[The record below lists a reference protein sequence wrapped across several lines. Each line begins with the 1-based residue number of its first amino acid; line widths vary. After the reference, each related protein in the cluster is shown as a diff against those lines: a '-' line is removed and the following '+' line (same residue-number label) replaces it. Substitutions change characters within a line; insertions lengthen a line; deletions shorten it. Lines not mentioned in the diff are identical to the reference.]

1 MPRVAFVTSHPIQYQ
16 VPVFQELAQM
26 PSLDLTVFFAQI
38 PDHAAQGS
46 GFGVSFEWDIP
57 LLEGYEYEVL
67 DNRSRQ
73 PSVTE
78 FRGCDTPDIG
88 RRLRSGA
95 FDAVVVNGWVVKT
108 CLQALW
114 ACRRAGI
121 PCIVRG
127 EANDLRARAG
137 WKRWLQ
143 ARLVRQYAAHLYIG
157 QASRR
162 FYQHR
167 GISDAQL
174 FFAPYCIDNNRFAQ
188 SLEWTEDACRDA
200 FGLAADETV
209 FMFCGKLES
218 KKHPTDLI
226 RAAGQAVSRGAN
238 LRLLIVGD
246 GDLRT
251 ACEDLAGELKVP
263 AIFTGFTNQSQI
275 ARAYR
280 ASHAVVLP
288 CDAGETW
295 GLVVNEAMACGR
307 PAIVSDLVGCAEDL
321 VAGQNTGCVFPHGDV
336 SALADVLQ
344 HLSQDR
350 ERVLQMGRMAHQRV
364 QQYSPR
370 QAAEGI
376 QRAVEFCCG

>member
-1 MPRVAFVTSHPIQYQ
+1 SHPIQYQ
-16 VPVFQELAQM
+16 VPVFQELARM
-26 PSLDLTVFFAQI
+26 PSLELTVFYAQI
-38 PDHAAQGS
+38 PDQAAQGA

-57 LLEGYEYEVL
+57 LLDGYDYELMENQSRKSRL
-67 DNRSRQ
+67 D
-73 PSVTE
+73 
-78 FRGCDTPDIG
+78 FGGCDTPGIG
-88 RRLRSGA
+88 RRLRSGQ

-114 ACRRAGI
+114 ACRRSGI

-127 EANDLRARAG
+127 EANDLRARAA

-162 FYQHR
+162 FYQCR
-167 GISDAQL
+167 GISDSKL
-174 FFAPYCIDNNRFAQ
+174 FFAPYCIDNDRFAQ
-188 SLEWTEDACRDA
+188 SLEWSEDDCRDT
-200 FGLAADETV
+200 FNLPNDTTV
-209 FMFCGKLES
+209 FMFCGKLEA

-246 GDLRT
+246 GVLRQS
-251 ACEDLAGELKVP
+251 CEELARDLKVP
-263 AIFTGFTNQSQI
+263 ASFTGFMNQSEI

-280 ASHAVVLP
+280 ASHALVLP
-288 CDAGETW
+288 SDAGETW

-307 PAIVSDLVGCAEDL
+307 PAIVSDQVGCAEDL
-321 VAGQNTGCVFPHGDV
+321 VAGQNTGGVYPHGDV
-336 SALADVLQ
+336 TALADVLH
-344 HLSQDR
+344 HLSTDR
-350 ERVLQMGRMAHQRV
+350 DSVKRMGCMARERV

-370 QAAEGI
+370 LAAEGI
-376 QRAVEFCCG
+376 RRAVEYCCG

>member
-38 PDHAAQGS
+38 PDHTSQGS

-57 LLEGYEYEVL
+57 LLEGYDFEVL

-127 EANDLRARAG
+127 EANDLRPRAG

-188 SLEWTEDACRDA
+188 SLEWTEDACRDT
-200 FGLAADETV
+200 FGLPGDETV
-209 FMFCGKLES
+209 FMFCGKLEA

-226 RAAGQAVSRGAN
+226 RAAGQAVSRGAK

-246 GDLRT
+246 GVLRA
-251 ACEDLAGELKVP
+251 ACEERAREWNVP
-263 AIFTGFTNQSQI
+263 ATFTGFTNQSQI

-280 ASHAVVLP
+280 ASHALVLP
-288 CDAGETW
+288 SDAGETW

-307 PAIVSDLVGCAEDL
+307 PAIVSDRVGCAEDL
-321 VAGQNTGCVFPHGDV
+321 VAGQNTGCVFPHGDL
-336 SALADVLQ
+336 SALADVLH

-350 ERVLQMGRMAHQRV
+350 DSLMQMGCMARERVQH
-364 QQYSPR
+364 YSPR

-376 QRAVEFCCG
+376 RRAVEFCCG